1 MRSIPASVR
10 PKGLARFLA
19 SSAAVR
25 GVVACGVVVC
35 GGAVVFPGC
44 GEEVPIIPRGA
55 WYIEFQDSGS
65 KCEVAYHKANVGTV
79 GSKGELEL
87 KANGSDSADVA
98 CSVKAS
104 GGGYA
109 VSGEVTYKG
118 QYLSV
123 EVANLKKDQTFEDP
137 AKGRI
142 ELQTGTTAEA
152 YSSSDCIVYFVDDQL
167 VDKGKVWA
175 SFQCPEIVGP
185 NASTCEIVQGY
196 FAFELCDGTQTEEDG
211 GEEE

>member
-1 MRSIPASVR
+1 MRSIPASFR
-10 PKGLARFLA
+10 LALGFG
-19 SSAAVR
+19 S
-25 GVVACGVVVC
+25 VVAGA
-35 GGAVVFPGC
+35 AVVFPGC

-79 GSKGELEL
+79 GSQGELEL

-98 CSVKAS
+98 CSVKAA

-109 VSGEVTYKG
+109 VTGEVTYKG
-118 QYLSV
+118 QYLGV
-123 EVANLKKDQTFEDP
+123 EVANLKKDATFEAP
-137 AKGRI
+137 ATGRI
-142 ELQTGTTAEA
+142 DLQTGTTAEA

-175 SFQCPEIVGP
+175 SFQCPTIVGP
-185 NASTCEIVQGY
+185 NESTCEIVQGY
-196 FAFELCDGTQTEEDG
+196 FAFELCEGTQTEEDG
-211 GEEE
+211 EEAEE